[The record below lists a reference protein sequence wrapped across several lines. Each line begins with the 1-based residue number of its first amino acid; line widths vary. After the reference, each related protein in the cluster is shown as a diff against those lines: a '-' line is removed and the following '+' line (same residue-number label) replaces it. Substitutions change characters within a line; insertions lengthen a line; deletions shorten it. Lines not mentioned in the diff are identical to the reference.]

1 MILFR
6 VEVMLKGNARNELG
20 EILGQLMLDLAAAKT
35 LTDWESDLV
44 GPEGSRGLAQILHV
58 EQ

>member
-6 VEVMLKGNARNELG
+6 VEVMLQGNTRQELG
-20 EILGQLMLDLAAAKT
+20 AILGQLMLDLAAAET
-35 LTDWESDLV
+35 LDQWESDLI
-44 GPEGSRGLAQILHV
+44 GPDGSRGLAQILHV

>member
-6 VEVMLKGNARNELG
+6 VEVMLQGNTRQELG
-20 EILGQLMLDLAAAKT
+20 AILGQLMLDLAAAKS
-35 LTDWESDLV
+35 LTDWESDLI
-44 GPEGSRGLAQILHV
+44 GPEGSRGLAQVLHV